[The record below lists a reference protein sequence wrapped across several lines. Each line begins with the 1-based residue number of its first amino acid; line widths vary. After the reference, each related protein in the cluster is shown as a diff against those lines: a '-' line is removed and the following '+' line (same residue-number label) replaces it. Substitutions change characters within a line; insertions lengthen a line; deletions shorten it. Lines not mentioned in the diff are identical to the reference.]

1 MRRCGDVGN
10 SRSTNCARDSRRAFG
25 DEMLLKGGLVL
36 ELRLERART
45 TRDID
50 LRLRGDPGQV
60 FDRPRTAAAAVGA
73 DFFQFD
79 ITPDARL
86 PAIVGESVRYVGQR
100 YSVSTRLAGR
110 PFVHPFG
117 LDIGFG
123 DPVVGEIGKRTGKDT
138 LGFAGVPPPEVRVY
152 PVETHVA
159 EKLHAYTL
167 PRARANSRV
176 KDLPDI
182 ALLASSGTVRGS
194 TLRTALEATFA
205 YRSTHALPA
214 RLDEPTAAWAEPYRA
229 LAVSDGLPWRD
240 IAAVHRASSAFLDPV
255 PADEPC
261 EMWDHAAWRWVGGP
275 APKP

>member
-1 MRRCGDVGN
+1 MPNQAFAFQAHFLDDLVGL
-10 SRSTNCARDSRRAFG
+10 D
-25 DEMLLKGGLVL
+25 GGALV
-36 ELRLERART
+36 
-45 TRDID
+45 
-50 LRLRGDPGQV
+50 PGV
-60 FDRPRTAAAAVGA
+60 EAAAVGA

-182 ALLASSGTVRGS
+182 ALLALDIREHDNPKVRQILATHGWFQTIPS
-194 TLRTALEATFA
+194 DHPHFTYLGVTAN
-205 YRSTHALPA
+205 HLPA
-214 RLDEPTAAWAEPYRA
+214 LG
-229 LAVSDGLPWRD
+229 LKQVVSGGRSYW
-240 IAAVHRASSAFLDPV
+240 V
-255 PADEPC
+255 PDF
-261 EMWDHAAWRWVGGP
+261 
-275 APKP
+275 